1 MNARTAFFSSL
12 FLAAAFLAGCQQQES
27 AAPPAQTAAETAAL
41 PAGCLVGENTAIGGP
56 FDLIDQTGRAVTQ
69 QSFQEGPT
77 LIYFGYTYCPDICPL
92 ALQSEKATLAALGQ
106 QGQIIQPVLISVD
119 PARDTPATM
128 DSYVKSS
135 VFPEGLLGLTG
146 SEAQVVAAAKAFR
159 VSWQKETD
167 AKSAGAY
174 TVSHT
179 SFFYLMDENWRLAA
193 MFPSTLKPADAAI
206 CLKAGLKQ
214 SETQAE
220 AE

>member
-1 MNARTAFFSSL
+1 MNARTFLFSGLL
-12 FLAAAFLAGCQQQES
+12 FAAAVLGGCQQQES
-27 AAPPAQTAAETAAL
+27 AAPQAQASADNVVL

-106 QGQIIQPVLISVD
+106 QGQVIQPVLISVD
-119 PARDTPATM
+119 PTRDTAAAM

-159 VSWQKETD
+159 VSWQKESD
-167 AKSAGAY
+167 PQSAGAY

-193 MFPSTLKPADAAI
+193 MYPSTLKPAEAAI
-206 CLKAGLKQ
+206 CLKAGLKK
-214 SETQAE
+214 SESQAE
-220 AE
+220 AP